1 MKRILVTVVLLLG
14 AASIFAQAP
23 KPDEKQTQPTLQ
35 QRLEQ
40 TCQSIKSGELA
51 NPQAQLADIC
61 RAYDDEQEKKKEQ
74 SKENMQFWSAKYCG
88 APWAPDSPQRA
99 KLAQVLPK
107 LLPTFQRQYAGEA
120 AAFGKLE
127 MYSGDIKT
135 GVQAQLQALRRE
147 HPMTP
152 DRVQHVRDMLTQ
164 YNVVLKGPLSH

>member
-23 KPDEKQTQPTLQ
+23 KPAEKQTQPTLQ

-51 NPQAQLADIC
+51 KPQAQLADIC

-88 APWAPDSPQRA
+88 APWAPRSEEHTSELQSQFHLVCR
-99 KLAQVLPK
+99 
-107 LLPTFQRQYAGEA
+107 LL
-120 AAFGKLE
+120 LE
-127 MYSGDIKT
+127 KKKKT
-135 GVQAQLQALRRE
+135 EEHVPLRE
-147 HPMTP
+147 KQKVEDT
-152 DRVQHVRDMLTQ
+152 
-164 YNVVLKGPLSH
+164 